1 MPRPPRALIIACEN
15 YPDARD
21 VATKLAGTLR
31 SASDF
36 YTWLIE
42 HKKLN
47 PTNIY
52 VCCDDP
58 LGTDPTTRTFKA
70 NRAGIKKAIVE
81 LCKAGLNDSSELY
94 VFFSGHGVGWQVSPQ
109 QRGLDLLLASDYQ
122 DRNESGDSCIK
133 LDQLRSELRARLGGE
148 DHYYF
153 IDACRTVLNVGEIQ
167 AVDLGLTLP
176 LSANEEPT
184 TYVLYATKFGEPA
197 KVNSGFGPA
206 LMKGLR
212 GVGRAKERRQGQWWV
227 RFERVQQF
235 VQENVKGKTDLA
247 LEGGRRG
254 LILPLPDPQT
264 SPCTVIVDG
273 AAADDDFELT
283 VAVGGIAQSFKF
295 SGASFQK
302 DLSPS
307 DDGYRFQLMKGD
319 RRFQQVDPPANRFV
333 DLFDP
338 TTLRFGHLTGDA
350 ENFGSSTLPPPSGI
364 TIPPIT
370 AANIALRVRNA
381 TTGDIVVEPV
391 SGPNSTWVPVN
402 PGRYVAEILD
412 RGRVARSQPVVV
424 GPGERRRIDLMV
436 EPGSRVQR
444 SVMEHLPNNNGLPDA
459 SETLRGPLVDQDTAM
474 WLTILG
480 ASRLIQPP
488 QNFRKL
494 GPIPLASFDDLEPDD
509 SAVYVIAGLENG
521 DSASVSIS
529 RDSSTQW
536 TALEPVP
543 TLDGVFHL
551 RRRLR
556 PGPLL
561 VSFTIPGMP
570 PVTHASYALPNR
582 AALIVFAVSHSGEIV
597 MRQMLLPVYSLM
609 PSLSLTVRERFEDES
624 LHLIKYL
631 TNAQKLF
638 AARQSVA
645 PATEEDKARWQ
656 MMLFGKWIDPLLALM
671 AIFDA
676 IRRGHAHANR
686 ESFAVAVGNLM
697 QYFGELPDVHAAA
710 QALGFEMPAILAGTP
725 LLLDSLQRAPHSAEW
740 KTSLPLNV
748 AALDYGSMWTSWW
761 GAVTGPE

>member
-1 MPRPPRALIIACEN
+1 
-15 YPDARD
+15 
-21 VATKLAGTLR
+21 
-31 SASDF
+31 
-36 YTWLIE
+36 
-42 HKKLN
+42 
-47 PTNIY
+47 
-52 VCCDDP
+52 
-58 LGTDPTTRTFKA
+58 
-70 NRAGIKKAIVE
+70 
-81 LCKAGLNDSSELY
+81 
-94 VFFSGHGVGWQVSPQ
+94 
-109 QRGLDLLLASDYQ
+109 
-122 DRNESGDSCIK
+122 
-133 LDQLRSELRARLGGE
+133 
-148 DHYYF
+148 
-153 IDACRTVLNVGEIQ
+153 
-167 AVDLGLTLP
+167 
-176 LSANEEPT
+176 
-184 TYVLYATKFGEPA
+184 
-197 KVNSGFGPA
+197 
-206 LMKGLR
+206 
-212 GVGRAKERRQGQWWV
+212 
-227 RFERVQQF
+227 
-235 VQENVKGKTDLA
+235 
-247 LEGGRRG
+247 
-254 LILPLPDPQT
+254 
-264 SPCTVIVDG
+264 
-273 AAADDDFELT
+273 
-283 VAVGGIAQSFKF
+283 
-295 SGASFQK
+295 
-302 DLSPS
+302 
-307 DDGYRFQLMKGD
+307 
-319 RRFQQVDPPANRFV
+319 
-333 DLFDP
+333 
-338 TTLRFGHLTGDA
+338 
-350 ENFGSSTLPPPSGI
+350 
-364 TIPPIT
+364 
-370 AANIALRVRNA
+370 
-381 TTGDIVVEPV
+381 
-391 SGPNSTWVPVN
+391 
-402 PGRYVAEILD
+402 
-412 RGRVARSQPVVV
+412 
-424 GPGERRRIDLMV
+424 MV

-561 VSFTIPGMP
+561 VS
-570 PVTHASYALPNR
+570 
-582 AALIVFAVSHSGEIV
+582 VSHSGEIV

-710 QALGFEMPAILAGTP
+710 QALGFEMPARRSSSTAY
-725 LLLDSLQRAPHSAEW
+725 SAPRIRQNGKHRCR
-740 KTSLPLNV
+740 
-748 AALDYGSMWTSWW
+748 
-761 GAVTGPE
+761 